1 MPMPQQIEGE
11 DYMTQGEVMEH
22 LKVKDRKVFSDKM
35 EEAGISWVQFPF
47 LDKRKKFYKVS
58 VVEQLIREHVEKQG
72 KRPYKKKNTNNHS

>member
-11 DYMTQGEVMEH
+11 DYMTQGEV
-22 LKVKDRKVFSDKM
+22 M